1 MDRLWRT
8 LSPEEQASGRFR
20 PTIPWCSNPTIHLVS
35 LPLRLLHITLSRDL
49 NSFDAAWG
57 ELLKLEVAPVEL
69 MERCHLFFT
78 FRSRS
83 KDRPP
88 PGTVEKPFAFAYLP
102 LFPNNGAFLADGGH
116 SLQLYRY
123 DPQVTQP
130 QSYLELVPL
139 TMSGQFPPVPAA
151 LAKTAFPLRD
161 SMVLRTFLCS
171 TRYTQNEVLLKLL
184 NWQRDLGHDPEVLN
198 DVLTKLR
205 FCSEV
210 EIIKFLRPIFDS
222 LFGIL
227 ASSHNGQGELDDLV
241 FNALVTILGIVS
253 DRRFHNFKPVLDMY
267 IAEHFNFS
275 SAASHILNSFQKLL
289 ADPEAPTLRAALKV
303 WRWLFQ
309 LVVRSREVQRA
320 KDVGMGVTS
329 DHLETQFR
337 KEILSVLTQ
346 VNELVAARQPSSI
359 IGTQTLAV
367 QNFAGIL
374 PDLAKC
380 FSEQELAEIA
390 IAFYDSIAATKGKIV
405 IWKILLQLQLVNSV
419 VFESSKSR
427 AALVPHIVR
436 WVKAHLG
443 KFDEYAHYK
452 PKDPESLRDSARVA
466 WMEGSRLCV
475 SVIAALL
482 DRLHGY
488 LIDPAIVADNNLL
501 SQEQDNV
508 EYALSVLPRLLDSYR
523 EFESPQN
530 LEAVQRNRSP
540 MSVVSHVPVTFP
552 ASYPF
557 SLLASP
563 PTQDPDEQQQTG
575 KPPGNLK
582 LCLGEVS
589 ALVIVMLLL
598 APTKILTNFLE
609 GALEVEGKDNF
620 GRFLSQLSRVATS
633 ILENNAFPSTWLN
646 INILAHRVIL
656 KFAGPAAA
664 ILEREFIPQQS
675 ASYTFNFTLWRDFFT
690 MLLRLL
696 ASDQLVIEEFSP
708 QKRRAVWR
716 LAGDVR
722 GEGAKILLRLWDAI
736 GWPGEHTGVIGALTR
751 LGGYQ
756 VKFVPKLVEP
766 VLELCLS
773 HHDELRSNAVHVL
786 CEWFLLVG

>member
-1 MDRLWRT
+1 M
-8 LSPEEQASGRFR
+8 
-20 PTIPWCSNPTIHLVS
+20 
-35 LPLRLLHITLSRDL
+35 
-49 NSFDAAWG
+49 
-57 ELLKLEVAPVEL
+57 KLEILPAEL
-69 MERCHLFFT
+69 MEHCHLFFT
-78 FRSRS
+78 FRARS

-88 PGTVEKPFAFAYLP
+88 PGSIEKPFAFAYLP
-102 LFPNNGAFLADGGH
+102 LFPNNGAFLADGSH
-116 SLQLYRY
+116 SLNLFRY
-123 DPQVTQP
+123 DRQAAQP
-130 QSYLELVPL
+130 QAYLELEPITVAGQLPAVP
-139 TMSGQFPPVPAA
+139 PA
-151 LAKTAFPLRD
+151 LAKVVVPLRD

-184 NWQRDLGHDPEVLN
+184 NWQRDLVDDPEELN
-198 DVLTKLR
+198 AVLTKLR
-205 FCSEV
+205 FCGEV
-210 EIIKFLRPIFDS
+210 EIIKFLRPIFDA

-227 ASSHNGQGELDDLV
+227 ASSRNGQGEVDDLV

-253 DRRFHNFKPVLDMY
+253 DRRFNNFKPVLDMY

-289 ADPEAPTLRAALKV
+289 ADPNGVEAPTLRAALKV
-303 WRWLFQ
+303 WHWLFQ

-337 KEILSVLTQ
+337 KEVLAVLTQ
-346 VNELVAARQPSSI
+346 VNELLATLSPPSI

-380 FSEQELAEIA
+380 FSEQELADIA
-390 IAFYDSIAATKGKIV
+390 VAFYDSIAATKGKVV

-419 VFESSKSR
+419 VFESAKSR
-427 AALVPHIVR
+427 AALVPHLVR

-443 KFDEYAHYK
+443 KFDEYAHYG
-452 PKDPESLRDSARVA
+452 PKDAESVRDSARVA

-475 SVIAALL
+475 SVVAALL

-488 LIDPAIVADNNLL
+488 LIDPTITGDRNLL
-501 SQEQDNV
+501 GQEQDNV
-508 EYALSVLPRLLDSYR
+508 EYALSILPRLLDSYR

-563 PTQDPDEQQQTG
+563 PPPQDLDESGVKSQA
-575 KPPGNLK
+575 NLK
-582 LCLGEVS
+582 LCLGEVA
-589 ALVIVMLLL
+589 ALVVVMLLL
-598 APTKILTNFLE
+598 APSKILTNFLE

-620 GRFLSQLSRVATS
+620 GRFLSQLARVATS
-633 ILENNAFPSTWLN
+633 ILENHAFPATWLN

-656 KFAGPAAA
+656 KLAGPAAA
-664 ILEREFIPQQS
+664 ILEQQFIPQQS

-690 MLLRLL
+690 MLLKLL

-736 GWPGEHTGVIGALTR
+736 GWPEENTGVSGALTR

-786 CEWFLLVG
+786 CKSMVTMI